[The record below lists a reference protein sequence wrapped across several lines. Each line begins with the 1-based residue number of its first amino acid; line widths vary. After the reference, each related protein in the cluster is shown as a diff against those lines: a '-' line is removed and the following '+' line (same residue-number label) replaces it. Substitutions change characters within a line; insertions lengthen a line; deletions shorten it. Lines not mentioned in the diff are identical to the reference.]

1 MIHVYNLNSWETE
14 AEGCYVSWQ
23 TEMQR
28 KFQTNWATQQE
39 PVSKKTVKTKPN
51 KNNQKPS
58 KTKQKKRKERKEK
71 KREKKKQQKPLMTD
85 LGNSHE
91 ND

>member
-1 MIHVYNLNSWETE
+1 MES
-14 AEGCYVSWQ
+14 
-23 TEMQR
+23 

-58 KTKQKKRKERKEK
+58 KTKEKERNNKSKTNE
-71 KREKKKQQKPLMTD
+71 QKPLMMD
-85 LGNSHE
+85 LENSHE